1 MTQAPYIVNRHQF
14 NILPYGLFQPSSD
27 GRKMDAMKE
36 SDLLAAVGTG
46 IRGWRKRAGLTISR
60 LAELAGIDGGF
71 LATIETGKKAPSI
84 VTLAKLARA
93 LDIGLGDLFRKVP
106 RRQEGIDAQFAR
118 QFKYLV
124 QGRTVAHKADLL
136 AILKQLQDP
145 ARVKA
150 FRQLIG
156 R

>member
-1 MTQAPYIVNRHQF
+1 
-14 NILPYGLFQPSSD
+14 
-27 GRKMDAMKE
+27 MKE
-36 SDLLAAVGTG
+36 NELLAQVGAG
-46 IRGWRKRAGLTISR
+46 IRAWRKRSGLTISR
-60 LAELAGIDGGF
+60 LAEIADIDGGF

-84 VTLAKLARA
+84 VTLAKLAQA
-93 LDIGLGDLFRKVP
+93 LEIRLSDLFRKVP
-106 RRQEGIDAQFAR
+106 QQAQSMDAQFER

-124 QGRTVAHKADLL
+124 QSSSGSHKADLL
-136 AILKQLQDP
+136 ALMKQLHDP